1 MFLKIFQVFFFL
13 LSLFFV
19 QGLSAHEKCKELF
32 EGSLRKAQV
41 TASSK
46 SESFDKNL
54 PRFVDIMEEGRLE
67 KLWSSK
73 AESPSLLSAFL
84 PEEVSFIGHRL
95 RESQESYLVK
105 FPATGSAMIA
115 RAKYEAQGQQL
126 ETNISFSKEGLM
138 DNLGAEKKWL
148 VGPSSKGA
156 VLFLHGGGTK
166 STGGHVAEA
175 LINHFQ
181 KHNISVISPD
191 LPWHAEGPR
200 TFMGTLDQEMLSL
213 SDLAKKYIHPDI
225 PLFIWGHSWGGT
237 FAHRIMQ
244 MTGEREKGFFHK
256 SLKGLIITSPAVD
269 PAPGQS
275 MKDKK
280 RAYFKRLEEAL
291 QREDEMA
298 PNEGNI
304 FKQIVLDG
312 KSSPIGQFFSSLT
325 LAELNDT
332 IPEHKGKNYLPALM
346 IVGEGDS
353 MVYLGF
359 EDLFHNYY
367 DQLVNVETHYL
378 DKLPLITSN
387 GDKAPERV
395 GHLLSD
401 YLGFK
406 KKNPVNFEL
415 ALDFMEKRI
424 PEKAPVDKDK
434 KAPLLNML
442 QLVQLWANDLSFR
455 EWAEKAYILQIKKT
469 DYFKRLREEQSNRY
483 RQLEESLYQYSP
495 SAYLLRLLAN
505 NISAADFLR
514 VRDDLIKPLSH
525 LFSSLSVFYALLKTE
540 TLLEAQAIIEKLS
553 KELPN
558 RFSKKHKQNF
568 MKDIFSLKEEA
579 PDFQAVLAKYSYLSK
594 EDLNNMMRAI
604 QEIEIVDRKFK
615 EIYIPSVEDYRWNSG
630 LTDKEIQG
638 RIQWIMDNIQ
648 HRLDLEE
655 QRQAVGHE
663 VSQLVKQL
671 NPSLDKIRQIIKRLK
686 LIIEEAFI
694 SPPVFLEKELEDS
707 EKEFEDL
714 YAFSETLGIQLEE
727 EALSALEERDF
738 SLEAVHSHLAPHRSM
753 IDEFNRR
760 YDVFIQN
767 RKKLRQKLITAIKRD
782 GFLSEEQD
790 YLRKEL
796 YEDGGLYF
804 QLNETSLLLAQKE
817 VEKQELSLRIFELSE
832 AYNQW
837 LPYPALSE
845 GRKWPVKG
853 LLNIPD
859 FNERLL
865 EENKAQFQQILKNWG
880 SQNSQVIPSLPD

>member
-1 MFLKIFQVFFFL
+1 MKVFQAGLFL
-13 LSLFFV
+13 LSFFFV
-19 QGLSAHEKCKELF
+19 QGLFAQEKCKKLF
-32 EGSLRKAQV
+32 EGSLRQAQL

-46 SESFDKNL
+46 FKSFDKNL
-54 PRFVDIMEEGRLE
+54 PRFVDIMEEVRLE

-84 PEEVSFIGHRL
+84 PEDVSFIGHRL

-105 FPATGSAMIA
+105 FPAVGSAVIA
-115 RAKYEAQGQQL
+115 RAKYESQGQQL
-126 ETNISFSKEGLM
+126 ETNISFSKEGLV
-138 DNLGAEKKWL
+138 DNLEAEKKWL
-148 VGPSSKGA
+148 VGPSSRGA

-213 SDLAKKYIHPDI
+213 SDLAKKYIHPDT

-275 MKDKK
+275 LKVKK
-280 RAYFKRLEEAL
+280 RAYFTRLEKAL

-325 LAELNDT
+325 LAELDDT
-332 IPEHKGKNYLPALM
+332 IPKHKGKNYQPALM
-346 IVGEGDS
+346 IVGIGDS

-367 DQLVNVETHYL
+367 NQLQNVEAHYL
-378 DKLPLITSN
+378 DKLPLIMSN
-387 GDKAPERV
+387 GDKVPERV

-406 KKNPVNFEL
+406 EKNPVNFEL
-415 ALDFMEKRI
+415 ALDFMEKRA
-424 PEKAPVDKDK
+424 PEKAPLNKDE

-455 EWAEKAYILQIKKT
+455 EWAEGAYIFQRKKT

-495 SAYLLRLLAN
+495 SAYLLRLLD
-505 NISAADFLR
+505 NISEESFLR
-514 VRDDLIKPLSH
+514 VRDDLISPLKGF
-525 LFSSLSVFYALLKTE
+525 FSNLSVFYRLLKAE
-540 TLLEAQAIIEKLS
+540 SLSSAQFDINELS

-558 RFSKKHKQNF
+558 RFVKKQKQNF
-568 MKDIFSLKEEA
+568 MKDIFSLKEKA
-579 PDFQAVLAKYSYLSK
+579 PEFQAVLDKYSYLSK
-594 EDLNNMMRAI
+594 EDLNNMI
-604 QEIEIVDRKFK
+604 SSVQEIEILERKLK
-615 EIYIPSVEDYRWNSG
+615 EIYIPSTEDYKQTG
-630 LTDKEIQG
+630 ALTNEEIQR
-638 RIQWIMDNIQ
+638 RIQWITDNIQ
-648 HRLDLEE
+648 HRLELVE
-655 QRQAVGHE
+655 QRQAVSRE
-663 VSQLVKQL
+663 ISQLVRQL
-671 NPSLDKIRQIIKRLK
+671 NPNLDKIRQIIKRLK

-694 SPPVFLEKELEDS
+694 SPPDFLKKELEDS
-707 EKEFEDL
+707 EKEFEAL
-714 YAFSETLGIQLEE
+714 YAFSEDLGIELEE
-727 EALSALEERDF
+727 EALSALEEKDF
-738 SLEAVHSHLAPHRSM
+738 SLQAVHNHLIPHRPM
-753 IDEFNRR
+753 VDEFNRR
-760 YDVFIQN
+760 YDLFIQN
-767 RKKLRQKLITAIKRD
+767 RKKLRQKLITAIKSH
-782 GFLSEEQD
+782 GFLSKDQD
-790 YLRKEL
+790 YLRREL
-796 YEDGGLYF
+796 YEAGGLYF

-817 VEKQELSLRIFELSE
+817 VEKQELLARVFELSK

-845 GRKWPVKG
+845 GRKWGVKE
-853 LLNIPD
+853 LLNTPD
-859 FNERLL
+859 FNKRLL
-865 EENKAQFQQILKNWG
+865 EENKVQFQQILKNWG
-880 SQNSQVIPSLPD
+880 SQNSQMIPRLPD